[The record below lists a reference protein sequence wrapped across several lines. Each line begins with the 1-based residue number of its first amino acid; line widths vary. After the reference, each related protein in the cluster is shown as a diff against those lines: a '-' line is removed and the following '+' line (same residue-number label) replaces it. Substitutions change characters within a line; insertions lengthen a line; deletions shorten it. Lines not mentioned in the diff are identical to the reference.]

1 MLDKVKELRDKT
13 NAGVMNCKVALK
25 EANGDIEKAID
36 ILRKKG
42 VSLAS
47 KKSSRAAKEGAIA
60 SYIHMN
66 SKIGVLLELNC
77 ETDFV
82 ARNEEFVKFAKELT
96 MQIAAANPTYI
107 TKEEVTEEDLARE
120 RDIIKEQN
128 KNKPEHALEKIMEGK
143 LRSYY
148 QDICLIEQPYI
159 KDPKVSIR
167 DLLTG
172 IIVKTGEN
180 IVIKRFTRYQ
190 LGETA

>member
-1 MLDKVKELRDKT
+1 MLDKVKELREKT
-13 NAGVMNCKVALK
+13 NAGVMNCKIALK

-47 KKSSRAAKEGAIA
+47 KKSSRTAKEGMIT

-66 SKIGVLLELNC
+66 NKIGVLLELNC

-82 ARNEEFVKFAKELT
+82 ARNDEFVKFAKELT

-107 TKEEVTEEDLARE
+107 TKDEVTPEDLARE
-120 RDIIKEQN
+120 REIIKEQN

-143 LRSYY
+143 LKSYY
-148 QDICLIEQPYI
+148 QDICLLDQPYI
-159 KDPKVSIR
+159 KDPKVSIS

-172 IIVKTGEN
+172 VIAKTGEN
-180 IVIKRFTRYQ
+180 IVITRFIRYQ

>member
-1 MLDKVKELRDKT
+1 MLDKVKELREKT
-13 NAGVMNCKVALK
+13 SAGVINCKMALK
-25 EANGDIEKAID
+25 EADGDIEKAID

-47 KKSSRAAKEGAIA
+47 KKSSRTAREGVVA

-82 ARNEEFVKFAKELT
+82 ARNEEFKKFAKELT
-96 MQIAAANPTYI
+96 MQIAAANPTCI
-107 TKEEVTEEDLARE
+107 TKDEVTEENLTRE
-120 RDIIKEQN
+120 RDIIEEQN

-143 LRSYY
+143 LKSYY
-148 QDICLIEQPYI
+148 QDICLLEQPYI
-159 KDPKVSIR
+159 KDPKICIR
-167 DLLTG
+167 DLLTEV
-172 IIVKTGEN
+172 ISKTGEN
-180 IVIKRFTRYQ
+180 IIIKRFTRYQ

>member
-1 MLDKVKELRDKT
+1 MLDKVKELREKT
-13 NAGVMNCKVALK
+13 NAGVMNCKTALK
-25 EANGDIEKAID
+25 EADGNIEKAID

-42 VSLAS
+42 VGLAS
-47 KKSSRAAKEGAIA
+47 KKSSRAAKEGVIA

-82 ARNEEFVKFAKELT
+82 ARNDEFKKFAKELT
-96 MQIAAANPTYI
+96 MQIAAANPIHI
-107 TKEEVTEEDLARE
+107 TKDEITEQDMARE

-143 LRSYY
+143 MKSYY
-148 QDICLIEQPYI
+148 QDICLLEQPYI
-159 KDPKVSIR
+159 KDPKISIR
-167 DLLTG
+167 DLLTEV
-172 IIVKTGEN
+172 ISKIGEN
-180 IVIKRFTRYQ
+180 IIIKRFTRYQ

>member
-13 NAGVMNCKVALK
+13 NAGVMNCKTALK
-25 EANGDIEKAID
+25 EADGDIEKAID

-47 KKSSRAAKEGAIA
+47 KKSSRVTKEGAIS

-82 ARNEEFVKFAKELT
+82 ARNEEFTKFAKELT

-107 TKEEVTEEDLARE
+107 NKEEVTEEDVARE

-128 KNKPEHALEKIMEGK
+128 KNKPEHALDRIMEGK
-143 LRSYY
+143 LKSYY

-159 KDPKVSIR
+159 KDPKVFIR

-172 IIVKTGEN
+172 VIARTGEN

>member
-13 NAGVMNCKVALK
+13 NAGVMNCKTALK
-25 EANGDIEKAID
+25 EADGDIEKAID

-47 KKSSRAAKEGAIA
+47 KKSSRATKEGTIS

-82 ARNEEFVKFAKELT
+82 ARNEEFTKFAKELT

-107 TKEEVTEEDLARE
+107 NKEEVTEEDVARE
-120 RDIIKEQN
+120 REIIKEQN
-128 KNKPEHALEKIMEGK
+128 KNKPEHALDKIMEGK
-143 LRSYY
+143 LKSYY
-148 QDICLIEQPYI
+148 QNICLIEQPYI

-167 DLLTG
+167 DLLTEV
-172 IIVKTGEN
+172 IAKTGEN
-180 IVIKRFTRYQ
+180 IAIKRFTRYQ